1 MGPQAVA
8 SPFSAESSAT
18 PAGIGTLEQ
27 HQQSVYV
34 IKCSS
39 PNSLSSSPPSLSSSL
54 PRYIRG
60 G

>member
-18 PAGIGTLEQ
+18 PAGTETLEQ
-27 HQQSVYV
+27 HQQCVHYV

-39 PNSLSSSPPSLSSSL
+39 PNSSSSSPPSLSSSL
-54 PRYIRG
+54 P
-60 G
+60 